1 MATIKLSTTK
11 AGSRLINYAEKRA
24 EVQSGM
30 NCPAEYARAQMKA
43 TRELWGKTD
52 GIQAHHV
59 IQSFKPEETTA
70 KQANEIGQQLAE
82 KIAPGHES
90 AVYTHTDKGHIHN
103 HIVINSVNFESGHKY
118 QAHGKKAIE
127 NIRDA
132 SDQLCLENNLS
143 VVKEPSAEI
152 RYTLA
157 EQALLEKGQDSWK
170 DEIRQAID
178 LSKEHGIDF
187 DSFKNHLEANYGVK
201 TKLRGETLS
210 FKHPDRQRFVR
221 ADKLGLNYE
230 RGALEHGFERKIAR
244 GAEFE
249 RTLERNPGTEQVDDQ
264 LHSGPDERGNS
275 KGSDDREPTRTNPHE
290 LQRHYHE
297 HAIDLGKAGRT
308 YREKQ
313 RSLAQGFDRWTQ
325 SNSAKQQAN
334 PRENEPVRKQQHE
347 SVKEHER
354 GNKQQHEQ
362 DAKQSE
368 PSRKRSKEREQGHS
382 L

>member
-1 MATIKLSTTK
+1 MFYDFS
-11 AGSRLINYAEKRA
+11 SF
-24 EVQSGM
+24 M

-70 KQANEIGQQLAE
+70 KQANQIGQQLAE

-127 NIRDA
+127 NIQDA
-132 SDQLCLENNLS
+132 SDQLCLEHDLS
-143 VVKEPSAEI
+143 VVKETSAEI
-152 RYTLA
+152 RHTLA
-157 EQALLEKGQDSWK
+157 EQALWQKGQDSWK
-170 DEIRQAID
+170 DEIRQAINIT
-178 LSKEHGIDF
+178 KEYSTDF
-187 DSFKNHLEANYGVK
+187 DSFKNHLEANYGVE
-201 TKLRGETLS
+201 TKLRGQTLS

-221 ADKLGLNYE
+221 ANKLGLNYE
-230 RGALEHGFERKIAR
+230 RGALENEFERKVAR

-275 KGSDDREPTRTNPHE
+275 KGLDDRKPVGANQEQQQRGHTADEFSIAEAERTA
-290 LQRHYHE
+290 RS
-297 HAIDLGKAGRT
+297 
-308 YREKQ
+308 KQ
-313 RSLAQGFDRWTQ
+313 RQLAKGFDRWTQ
-325 SNSAKQQAN
+325 ANTGKQRAGHQEAG
-334 PRENEPVRKQQHE
+334 RTGTEQSR
-347 SVKEHER
+347 SVEQHER
-354 GNKQQHEQ
+354 GNKKEHEQ
-362 DAKQSE
+362 NADRAQSNRKK
-368 PSRKRSKEREQGHS
+368 SRERDTGLS